1 MMTTATI
8 VAIISGVALLALN
21 GRAFLGDAAAAG
33 HGRKQMIQMIAIWAL
48 IFAGLTLAIG
58 YFQP

>member
-21 GRAFLGDAAAAG
+21 WRAFQGDAAAAG
-33 HGRKQMIQMIAIWAL
+33 HGPKQMLQMAAIWAL
-48 IFAGLTLAIG
+48 IIAGLALAIG
-58 YFQP
+58 LLQS